1 MDNRRRFINCDRDI
15 KGAEV
20 SDVKIAYDRSDIRNI
35 LRAFKQMDDQA
46 TDEAR
51 TQSAALAYFASEEI
65 KQAASGRTK
74 GTKAAQRIADGVS
87 ISKSSK
93 IGEFSYGFARQK
105 FSGGA
110 TTQTLWGGYEFGSNN
125 FKQFPTYSGR
135 QGRGSRGWF
144 IYPTLRRIQPELIN
158 KWEAA
163 FNRILKEWV

>member
-1 MDNRRRFINCDRDI
+1 MASETIAYNRNDIRDI
-15 KGAEV
+15 LK
-20 SDVKIAYDRSDIRNI
+20 
-35 LRAFKQMDDQA
+35 AFKVMDVQA
-46 TDEAR
+46 TEEAR
-51 TQSAALAYFASEEI
+51 VQSAALATYAAEEI
-65 KQAASGRTK
+65 KTAARGRTK
-74 GTKAAQRIADGVS
+74 SGKVAQRVADGVS

-93 IGEFSYGFARQK
+93 IGEFKYGFARQK

-110 TTQTLWGGYEFGSNN
+110 NTQTLWGGVEFGSNK

-163 FNRILKEWV
+163 YNRILDEWA

>member
-1 MDNRRRFINCDRDI
+1 MASETIAYSRNDIRDI
-15 KGAEV
+15 LK
-20 SDVKIAYDRSDIRNI
+20 
-35 LRAFKQMDDQA
+35 AFKVMDDQA
-46 TDEAR
+46 TEEAR
-51 TQSAALAYFASEEI
+51 IQSAALATYAAEEV
-65 KQAASGRTK
+65 
-74 GTKAAQRIADGVS
+74 ADGVS

-93 IGEFSYGFARQK
+93 IGEFKYGFARQK

-110 TTQTLWGGYEFGSNN
+110 NTQTLWGGVEFGSNK

-163 FNRILKEWV
+163 YNRILDKWA

>member
-1 MDNRRRFINCDRDI
+1 MASETIAYSRNDIRDI
-15 KGAEV
+15 LK
-20 SDVKIAYDRSDIRNI
+20 
-35 LRAFKQMDDQA
+35 AFKLMDDQA

-51 TQSAALAYFASEEI
+51 RQSAALAYFASEEI
-65 KQAASGRTK
+65 KQAAGQRTK
-74 GTKAAQRIADGVS
+74 AGKVAQRVADGVS

-110 TTQTLWGGYEFGSNN
+110 TTQTLWGGIEFGSNK
-125 FKQFPTYSGR
+125 FKQFPAYSGR

-158 KWEAA
+158 KWEQS
-163 FNRILKEWV
+163 FDRIIKEWV